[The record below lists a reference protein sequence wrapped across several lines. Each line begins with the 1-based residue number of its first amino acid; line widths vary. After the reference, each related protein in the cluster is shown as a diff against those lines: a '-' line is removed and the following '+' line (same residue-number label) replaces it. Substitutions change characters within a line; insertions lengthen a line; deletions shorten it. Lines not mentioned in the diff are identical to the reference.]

1 MLDKIETVSSFLH
14 REMNSRILFYLA
26 LVNSVICNDYIELSC
41 AADKFSITISD
52 DSIFPTPN
60 SSGNNKVKIGKC
72 EFDLTTIPET
82 VEEWI
87 SHITVHKNNAVF

>member
-1 MLDKIETVSSFLH
+1 MDKIETVSRFLLK
-14 REMNSRILFYLA
+14 EMNSRILFYLV
-26 LVNSVICNDYIELSC
+26 LINSVICDDDIELSC

-52 DSIFPTPN
+52 DSVFPTPN

-72 EFDLTTIPET
+72 EFDLTSTPET

-87 SHITVHKNNAVF
+87 SHIV